1 MVFWCSNS
9 NRRVQPARRR
19 NYLQCEEMEERCVPA
34 RYLWSPLAPD
44 TVGTDFGTPSNW
56 SLRVGDA
63 SWIPSGSIPGTND
76 DIEFQSNVMLG
87 NILRNTNVRLTIPTA
102 RTVHSVKIDAS
113 YTETITLQ
121 ANLTV
126 SGVRLTDPSPG
137 QQTSSQVVMRS
148 ATIAG
153 GNRSQGEGDG

>member
-1 MVFWCSNS
+1 
-9 NRRVQPARRR
+9 
-19 NYLQCEEMEERCVPA
+19 MEERCVPA